1 VRRTAR
7 TKSPKHCSMSPEI
20 PLQQACWS
28 FVGFGHLHKSAIA
41 EPKRRRQR
49 QWRHLAASRPNV
61 STSRVARSLNTLLTS
76 GCASLSCTR
85 RAPAPYEACN
95 RFCIACKSDAKY
107 ECARVSRRLRTR
119 AAAAQQHTRS
129 NSHANDTTRDGRH
142 RDRPPRPA
150 AHARRSAVRHYT
162 ATETV
167 SPTRHHTH
175 AAAAARQYTRIKER
189 VRGPP
194 P

>member
-1 VRRTAR
+1 
-7 TKSPKHCSMSPEI
+7 MSPEI

-28 FVGFGHLHKSAIA
+28 FVGFGRLHMTAIA

-49 QWRHLAASRPNV
+49 HWRHLAASRPNV

-129 NSHANDTTRDGRH
+129 NSHANDAKRDVRRRDARRRRWPGSSTSHARRKTR
-142 RDRPPRPA
+142 PRVAETCAGTAGPA
-150 AHARRSAVRHYT
+150 AHAHTKRAEAPR
-162 ATETV
+162 ETPLDRPV
-167 SPTRHHTH
+167 TRTH
-175 AAAAARQYTRIKER
+175 AGLAN
-189 VRGPP
+189 P
-194 P
+194 